1 MKDLKQEIN
10 CIKNKYDNNPDFMI
24 HRFEYFNQKIAVVFM
39 KSLCD
44 EALIKKGVIEPL
56 LLCERESKYI
66 LHLLSL
72 PSCEQLNAPKDVEK
86 LLLEGNAL
94 VCLSGNIYSV
104 DVRKPANDEPLDS
117 SVEQSVQGPQK
128 GLSEDLTMNMT
139 LIRNRYPSK
148 QLKIEQQTV
157 GTLSKTRIAI
167 LYDVDYVQEDVLD
180 EIKNKLSG
188 IKTDIIQAAGQL
200 HNYMT
205 KEKFR
210 VFPTMMITERPDRL
224 ALNLSEGKVIIL
236 MNGTPF
242 GLVAPSVFYD
252 FISAMDDKYHTY
264 WVARLMMILRY
275 MGLFITTTLPALY
288 IAITSYNPEIV
299 RSQLALTIAGSRA
312 GVPYPSFFEVFF
324 MMLAVEMLVESSLRL
339 PKTIGPTATTVGG
352 LILGQ
357 AAQQAQLVS
366 SMMIIITAF
375 VAISNFTI
383 PINAMSFA
391 VRCTRYP
398 LIIFASFYGIVG
410 VVAGLILLL
419 CYLSDLRSFGKPY
432 LKVYWGNTEKFK
444 KVRESR
450 KEGQS

>member
-1 MKDLKQEIN
+1 MEELQKEIN
-10 CIKNKYDNNPDFMI
+10 CVKEKYDNNPDFKV
-24 HRFEYFNQKIAVVFM
+24 HRFEYFEKKIALIYM
-39 KSLCD
+39 KSLCN
-44 EALIKKGVIEPL
+44 EAQIKKDIIEPL
-56 LLCERESKYI
+56 LLCEKQGKYL
-66 LHLLSL
+66 LHLLSM
-72 PSCEQLNAPKDVEK
+72 PSCQHINASDDVEK
-86 LLLEGNAL
+86 LLLQGNAL
-94 VCLSGNIYSV
+94 IALSGEIYSV
-104 DVRKPANDEPLDS
+104 DVRKPTNDQPLDAT
-117 SVEQSVQGPQK
+117 VEQTVQGAQK

-139 LIRNRYPSK
+139 LVRNRYPSK

-180 EIKNKLSG
+180 EVKKKISG
-188 IKTDIIQAAGQL
+188 LKADIIQAAGQL

-205 KEKFR
+205 KEKYR
-210 VFPTMMITERPDRL
+210 IFPTMMITERPDRL
-224 ALNLSEGKVIIL
+224 ALNLSQGKVVIL

-242 GLVAPSVFYD
+242 GLVAPAVFFD
-252 FISAMDDKYHTY
+252 FLSSMDDKTLPY
-264 WVARLMMILRY
+264 WVTRLLILLRY
-275 MGLFITTTLPALY
+275 VGLLITIILPSLY

-312 GVPYPSFFEVFF
+312 GVPYPSFFEVLF
-324 MMLAVEMLVESSLRL
+324 MMFAVELLVESSLRL

-366 SMMIIITAF
+366 SIMIIITAF

-391 VRCTRYP
+391 VRCARYP
-398 LIIFASFYGIVG
+398 LIVFASFFGIVG

-419 CYLSDLRSFGKPY
+419 CHLSDLRSFGKPY
-432 LKVYWGNTEKFK
+432 LKMYWGTTDKMS

-450 KEGQS
+450 KE